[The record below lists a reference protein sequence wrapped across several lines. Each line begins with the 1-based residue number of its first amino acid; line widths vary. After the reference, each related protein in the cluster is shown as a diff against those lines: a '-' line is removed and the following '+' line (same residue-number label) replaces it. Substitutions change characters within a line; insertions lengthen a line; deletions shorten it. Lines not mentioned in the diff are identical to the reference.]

1 MTDLLFEV
9 PLGVCIVVAAV
20 ALAACALVICVARAR
35 RYRRARRLW
44 TLALFPLLQVAFLLL
59 GYWTVVRYCG
69 ADIALLRVC
78 AVLAVLCLGVDAV
91 VLLSISRLRRRARDE
106 ARARLLREQL
116 DAYLKDYQLT
126 VEKMEASA
134 RMRHDLRNQVQI
146 VNALAERGEFDLAQ
160 HHIAAM
166 LRELES

>member
-20 ALAACALVICVARAR
+20 VLAACALVICVARAR
-35 RYRRARRLW
+35 RHRRAHRLW

>member
-1 MTDLLFEV
+1 MTDLFLEA
-9 PLGVCIVVAAV
+9 PLGVCIVIAAV
-20 ALAACALVICVARAR
+20 ALAACALVACVVRTR
-35 RYRRARRLW
+35 HHRRAYRLW

-59 GYWTVVRYCG
+59 GYWTVVCYCG
-69 ADIALLRVC
+69 ADIVLLRIC

-106 ARARLLREQL
+106 ARAQLLREQL

-166 LRELES
+166 LRELKN